1 MNPVSLH
8 INLTVEQLIE
18 AAVQLSPADKLRLGD
33 AIWNES
39 YEIPEW
45 HKEIV
50 RARIREIDS
59 NPDLLLDWDEV
70 SESL

>member
-18 AAVQLSPADKLRLGD
+18 AAIQLSPSDKLRLGD
-33 AIWNES
+33 AIWNDS

-50 RARIREIDS
+50 RARIREVDS

>member
-18 AAVQLSPADKLRLGD
+18 AAVQLSAQDKLRLSD
-33 AIWNES
+33 AIWDES

-45 HKEIV
+45 HKQIV
-50 RARIREIDS
+50 RARIKEVDS

>member
-18 AAVQLSPADKLRLGD
+18 AAVQLSPSDKLRLGD

-50 RARIREIDS
+50 RARIKEIDS

>member
-18 AAVQLSPADKLRLGD
+18 AAAQLSPSDKLRLSD
-33 AIWNES
+33 AIWDES
-39 YEIPEW
+39 YQIPEW

-50 RARIREIDS
+50 RARIREIDA